1 MYTREAYQKTAWK
14 MTVKENKGSLENV
27 SCFNRGLEGI
37 DRKEDGRK

>member
-1 MYTREAYQKTAWK
+1 MYTREAYQNTAWK
-14 MTVKENKGSLENV
+14 MTVKEKGSLENV